1 MTGSYPHLLRRTLTY
16 VVAGALLLGLLF
28 FGTAGTLNYW
38 EAWLYLAVVFI
49 PMTFMMVYLL
59 RHDPAL
65 LERRLRSRE
74 RRQSQTAIVTAA
86 SLVMLLAFVIP
97 GLDQRFGWSSV
108 PPPIAVAG
116 DVAFL
121 LGYGLFYR
129 VLRENSYAARTVDV
143 ESGQQVVTTG
153 PYRVVRHPMY
163 VAVLL
168 MYVASPLALASYWAV
183 LPALLLPFLI
193 VARIRG
199 EESLLADGLAGY
211 RQYQSKTRYRLI
223 PGIW

>member
-38 EAWLYLAVVFI
+38 EAWLHLAVVFI

-74 RRQSQTAIVTAA
+74 RRESQTAIVTAA

-143 ESGQQVVTTG
+143 EPGQQVVTTG